1 MSDRLTILRSD
12 CRQSSESFRP
22 PFLKGGA
29 VKGAEPLSRSAERET
44 LLRRFLFAKLF
55 LCAYMVKEKASFG
68 IVLSWGITPFA
79 YSLSGELSGGLTT
92 LRFLHSVSHNTSLLP
107 KVLEVSRVGFVVAP
121 QGLYFGFPLKNRQT
135 R

>member
-1 MSDRLTILRSD
+1 MTRFRPLQGTAD

-55 LCAYMVKEKASFG
+55 LCAYVVKEKALFSFTFLDDNSFCLQSASPPAWAFLYE
-68 IVLSWGITPFA
+68 IIK
-79 YSLSGELSGGLTT
+79 SG
-92 LRFLHSVSHNTSLLP
+92 
-107 KVLEVSRVGFVVAP
+107 
-121 QGLYFGFPLKNRQT
+121 
-135 R
+135 

>member
-1 MSDRLTILRSD
+1 MCSD

-44 LLRRFLFAKLF
+44 PLRRFLFAKLF

-68 IVLSWGITPFA
+68 IVLFWGITPFV
-79 YSLSGELSGGLTT
+79 YSL
-92 LRFLHSVSHNTSLLP
+92 NTP
-107 KVLEVSRVGFVVAP
+107 VEHF
-121 QGLYFGFPLKNRQT
+121 
-135 R
+135 

>member
-1 MSDRLTILRSD
+1 MTRSRHLPGTAD

-44 LLRRFLFAKLF
+44 PLRRFLFAKLF

-68 IVLSWGITPFA
+68 IVLFLGGNTFCLQYAVP
-79 YSLSGELSGGLTT
+79 ELCRE
-92 LRFLHSVSHNTSLLP
+92 RFFRL
-107 KVLEVSRVGFVVAP
+107 
-121 QGLYFGFPLKNRQT
+121 
-135 R
+135 

>member
-1 MSDRLTILRSD
+1 MCSD

-44 LLRRFLFAKLF
+44 PLRRFLFAKLF

-68 IVLSWGITPFA
+68 IGFFGGITPFV
-79 YSLSGELSGGLTT
+79 YSL
-92 LRFLHSVSHNTSLLP
+92 NTP
-107 KVLEVSRVGFVVAP
+107 VEHF
-121 QGLYFGFPLKNRQT
+121 
-135 R
+135 